1 MTRIKQQPLPS
12 SGSSPWIKGMFNPR
26 AHMSFYIDNY
36 LFGCPAAHTSA
47 LSKAYAPL
55 VNVNNGESATALQS
69 IRNGISS
76 SKWFCAADK
85 NSVARRLIE
94 LRLDG
99 PSVPRGGAE
108 FAIFTRSPKGILK
121 DYGLY
126 EGIKA
131 EDLRA
136 EHVNPFAKLLE
147 LDSFFR
153 HIRNAIAHGLLTEV
167 KRKSLTTGR
176 MESYIYLQDNSG
188 SDISARLFLSH
199 SRLELISQSFT
210 ERDR

>member
-1 MTRIKQQPLPS
+1 MARIKQQPLPAPS
-12 SGSSPWIKGMFNPR
+12 SSPWANGFFRPQ

-47 LSKAYAPL
+47 LSKCYAPL
-55 VNVNNGESATALQS
+55 IHVSNGESALALQS
-69 IRNGISS
+69 ICTGITPG
-76 SKWFCAADK
+76 KWFCHEDK
-85 NSVARRLIE
+85 SRVAKQLIE
-94 LRLDG
+94 LGLDG
-99 PSVPRGGAE
+99 PSVPKGGAE
-108 FAIFTRSPKGILK
+108 FAVFTRSPKGILK

-126 EGIKA
+126 DDIKA
-131 EDLRA
+131 DDLRA

-188 SDISARLFLSH
+188 SDISARLFPSY
-199 SRLELISQSFT
+199 SRLELIAQSFT
-210 ERDR
+210 EQD